1 MARPS
6 TRGQTIVEFAMIAP
20 ILVFILLGLVDF
32 MRLIETNSMIADAA
46 RQGARQAVAN
56 GSAGD
61 LPFGAA
67 DTNPCQGTAFV
78 SGASGHGCMTDARIK
93 ETVSQVLQP
102 LGGTVTLYS
111 NKLANQC
118 PTPAAGQSN
127 VCIAPS
133 ESGAV
138 ASYADCVAATTAL
151 GHDPRPGELG
161 GRIAEWQFPKF
172 KGCFMVQVTVVHN
185 FKPWTP
191 FGPSLRLISS
201 TSMLGEEY

>member
-1 MARPS
+1 MRHHS

-32 MRLIETNSMIADAA
+32 MRLIEANSTIADAA

-67 DTNPCQGTAFV
+67 DANPCQGTTFV

-93 ETVSQVLQP
+93 ETVNQVLQP

-118 PTPAAGQSN
+118 PMPAAGQSN

-133 ESGAV
+133 ETGAA

-161 GRIAEWQFPKF
+161 ARNAEWLYPKF
-172 KGCFMVQVTVVHN
+172 KGCFLVQVTVVHN

>member
-1 MARPS
+1 MPQPS

-20 ILVFILLGLVDF
+20 VLVFILLGLVDF

-61 LPFGAA
+61 LPFGVP
-67 DTNPCQGTAFV
+67 DTNPCQGTTFA
-78 SGASGHGCMTDARIK
+78 SSASGHGCMTDARIK

-133 ESGAV
+133 ESGAA

-161 GRIAEWQFPKF
+161 GRNPEWQFPKF
-172 KGCFMVQVTVVHN
+172 KGCYMVQVTVVHN

-191 FGPSLRLISS
+191 FGPSLTLISS